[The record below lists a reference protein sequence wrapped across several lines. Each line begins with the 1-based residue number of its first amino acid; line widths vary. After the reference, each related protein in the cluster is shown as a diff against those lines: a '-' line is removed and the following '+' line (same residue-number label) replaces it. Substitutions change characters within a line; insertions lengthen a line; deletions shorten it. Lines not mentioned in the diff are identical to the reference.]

1 MNIIKNDIIMKNIIR
16 VIKERSYINSKLVSR
31 NIKPIRVTVLPT
43 GLVCEEY
50 LNGTI
55 KVI

>member
-1 MNIIKNDIIMKNIIR
+1 MKNIIR
-16 VIKERSYINSKLVSR
+16 VIKNKLVSR
-31 NIKPIRVTVLPT
+31 NIKPIRTTVLPT

-50 LNGTI
+50 FNGTI

>member
-31 NIKPIRVTVLPT
+31 NIKPIRITVLPT

>member
-1 MNIIKNDIIMKNIIR
+1 MKNIIR
-16 VIKERSYINSKLVSR
+16 VIKSKLVSR
-31 NIKPIRVTVLPT
+31 NIKPIRTTVLPT

-50 LNGTI
+50 FNGTI

>member
-1 MNIIKNDIIMKNIIR
+1 MKKIIR
-16 VIKERSYINSKLVSR
+16 LFKRKQVTS
-31 NIKPIRVTVLPT
+31 NIKPIRTTVLPT

-55 KVI
+55 KII